1 MVNKTKKRKKDQNR
15 NKNQDFL
22 LQGGVLASA
31 AILSRIIG
39 LIYRI
44 PLTSII
50 GDLGNNYYG
59 CAWDIYNI
67 FLLISSYSLPM
78 AVSRIVSDYRSKGE
92 SKNAYRVLKC
102 AFLFAMFAGAAACA
116 VIFFGAR
123 FITGTVFQTPLS
135 LYALRVLAPTLF
147 ITAFLGVLRG
157 FFQGMENMYPSAV
170 SQVLEQLVNAF
181 VSVLAAYFLAAKGE
195 SIGRV
200 LANEEGYHAAY
211 GAAGAALGTTA
222 GAAFSLLF
230 LYILYKGFIRIW
242 RKRMRREHVKK
253 VPNGILF
260 RRMMLTILPFLA
272 ASVLFNINIVIEQ
285 GIFKHMMKDAADAQQ
300 VALWWGVFSGKFR
313 TLVNLPIAIAAAI
326 GAACIPSIT
335 ASYVKE
341 RQEDAAEK
349 AELAIRFSML
359 VAFPSSFVLMLLSA
373 PLMEFLFQDVQP
385 LASGLLLAGG
395 VTVIFYSLSTVTASI
410 LQGIGKLRAP
420 VVNSG
425 ISLVLQV
432 VSLIVMLKFTDLN
445 IYAVVASMA
454 VFGVSATV
462 LNQVVLYRSGY
473 WAPEF
478 MKTFVLPGVC
488 ASIMASMSWIV
499 EISLSQ
505 VVEWKYVTVP
515 VSIVCG
521 LIVYLILLL
530 TLRAM
535 TPEEMRQFPGGKRMV
550 KMMGWFVKGQG
561 MEGLS

>member
-1 MVNKTKKRKKDQNR
+1 MANRNKTRKKARDQAK

-31 AILSRIIG
+31 AILGRIIG

-59 CAWDIYNI
+59 CAFDIYNI

-102 AFLFAMFAGAAACA
+102 AFLFAMLAGTLACA
-116 VIFFGAR
+116 AIFFGAR
-123 FITGTVFQTPLS
+123 WITGTVFQTPLS
-135 LYALRVLAPTLF
+135 LYALRVLAPTLL

-181 VSVLAAYFLAAKGE
+181 VSVLAAYFLASRGE
-195 SIGRV
+195 NIGKV

-211 GAAGAALGTTA
+211 GAAGAAVGTTV
-222 GAAFSLLF
+222 GAAFSLMF

-242 RKRMRREHVKK
+242 RKKMRREHIKRI
-253 VPNGILF
+253 PNEILF

-285 GIFKHMMKDAADAQQ
+285 GIFKHMMKAQAQ
-300 VALWWGVFSGKFR
+300 AEQIALWWGVFSGKFR
-313 TLVNLPIAIAAAI
+313 TLLNLPVAIAAAI

-335 ASYVKE
+335 ASFV
-341 RQEDAAEK
+341 RQEQEETVEK
-349 AELAIRFSML
+349 TELAIRFCML
-359 VAFPSSFVLMLLSA
+359 IAFPFSFVLMLLSA
-373 PLMEFLFQDVQP
+373 PLMEFLFQDSQP

-395 VTVIFYSLSTVTASI
+395 IIVVFYSLSTVTASI

-420 VVNSG
+420 VINSG
-425 ISLVLQV
+425 IALILEVI
-432 VSLIVMLKFTDLN
+432 SLIALLKFTKLN
-445 IYAVVASMA
+445 IYAVVAAMA
-454 VFGVSATV
+454 VFGICVTL
-462 LNQVVLYRSGY
+462 LNQIALYRSGY

-478 MKTFVLPGVC
+478 MKTYVLPGVC
-488 ASIMASMSWIV
+488 ASIMASMSWII
-499 EISLSQ
+499 ETALSQ

-515 VSIVCG
+515 VAIVCG
-521 LIVYLILLL
+521 VIVYLILLV

-535 TPEEMRQFPGGKRMV
+535 TPEEMRQFPGGRWMARM
-550 KMMGWFVKGQG
+550 MDRMTQ
-561 MEGLS
+561 

>member
-1 MVNKTKKRKKDQNR
+1 MTDRNKKRRNAHRQNR

-31 AILSRIIG
+31 AILGRIIG

-44 PLTSII
+44 PLTSVI

-59 CAWDIYNI
+59 CAFDIYNI

-92 SKNAYRVLKC
+92 SRNAYRVLKC
-102 AFLFAMFAGAAACA
+102 AFLFAMFAGAAAGA
-116 VIFFGAR
+116 AIFFGAR

-135 LYALRVLAPTLF
+135 MYALRVLAPTLL

-181 VSVLAAYFLAAKGE
+181 VSVLAAYYLASRGE
-195 SIGRV
+195 SIGKV

-211 GAAGAALGTTA
+211 GAAGAAVGTTV
-222 GAAFSLLF
+222 GAAFSLFF

-242 RKRMRREHVKK
+242 RKKMRKEHIKRI
-253 VPNGILF
+253 PNEILF
-260 RRMMLTILPFLA
+260 RRMMLTVLPFLA
-272 ASVLFNINIVIEQ
+272 ASVLFNLNVVIEQ
-285 GIFKHMMKDAADAQQ
+285 GIFKHMMKAQAQADQI
-300 VALWWGVFSGKFR
+300 ALWWGVFSGKFR
-313 TLVNLPIAIAAAI
+313 TLINLPIAIAAAI

-335 ASYVKE
+335 ASFVKE
-341 RQEDAAEK
+341 RHEETVEK
-349 AELAIRFSML
+349 TELAIRFVML
-359 VAFPSSFVLMLLSA
+359 IAFPFSFVLMLLSA
-373 PLMEFLFQDVQP
+373 PLMEFLFQDSQP

-395 VTVIFYSLSTVTASI
+395 MIVILYSLSTVTASI

-425 ISLVLQV
+425 IALVLEV
-432 VSLIVMLKFTDLN
+432 VSLIAMLKFTKLQ
-445 IYAVVASMA
+445 IYAVVAAMT
-454 VFGVSATV
+454 VFGICVTL
-462 LNQVVLYRSGY
+462 LNQIALYRSGY

-488 ASIMASMSWIV
+488 ASIMASMSWII
-499 EISLSQ
+499 ETALSQ
-505 VVEWKYVTVP
+505 VIEWKYVTVP
-515 VSIVCG
+515 VAIVCG
-521 LIVYLILLL
+521 VLVYLILLL

-535 TPEEMRQFPGGKRMV
+535 TPEEMRQFPGGRWMANIMERMS
-550 KMMGWFVKGQG
+550 Q
-561 MEGLS
+561 

>member
-1 MVNKTKKRKKDQNR
+1 MANRNKTRKKARDQAR

-31 AILSRIIG
+31 AILGRIIG

-59 CAWDIYNI
+59 CAFDIYNI

-102 AFLFAMFAGAAACA
+102 AFLFAMLAGTLACA
-116 VIFFGAR
+116 AIFFGAR
-123 FITGTVFQTPLS
+123 WITGTVFQTPLS
-135 LYALRVLAPTLF
+135 LYALRVLAPTLL

-181 VSVLAAYFLAAKGE
+181 VSVLAAYFLASRGE
-195 SIGRV
+195 NIGKV

-211 GAAGAALGTTA
+211 GAAGAAVGTTV
-222 GAAFSLLF
+222 GAAFSLMF

-242 RKRMRREHVKK
+242 RKKMRREHIKRI
-253 VPNGILF
+253 PNEILF

-285 GIFKHMMKDAADAQQ
+285 GIFKHMMKAQAQ
-300 VALWWGVFSGKFR
+300 AEQIALWWGVFSGKFR
-313 TLVNLPIAIAAAI
+313 TLLNLPVAIAAAI

-335 ASYVKE
+335 ASFV
-341 RQEDAAEK
+341 RQEQEETVEK
-349 AELAIRFSML
+349 TELAIRFCML
-359 VAFPSSFVLMLLSA
+359 IAFPFSFVLMLLSA
-373 PLMEFLFQDVQP
+373 PLMEFLFQDSQP

-395 VTVIFYSLSTVTASI
+395 IIVVFYSLSTVTASI

-420 VVNSG
+420 VINSG
-425 ISLVLQV
+425 IALILEVI
-432 VSLIVMLKFTDLN
+432 SLIALLKFTKLN
-445 IYAVVASMA
+445 IYAVVAAMA
-454 VFGVSATV
+454 IFGICVTL
-462 LNQVVLYRSGY
+462 LNQIALYRSGY

-488 ASIMASMSWIV
+488 ASIMASMSWII
-499 EISLSQ
+499 ETALSQ

-515 VSIVCG
+515 AAIVCG
-521 LIVYLILLL
+521 VIVYLILLV

-535 TPEEMRQFPGGKRMV
+535 TPEEMRQFPGGRWMARM
-550 KMMGWFVKGQG
+550 MDRMTQ
-561 MEGLS
+561 

>member
-1 MVNKTKKRKKDQNR
+1 MANRNKNR

-22 LQGGVLASA
+22 MQGGVLAAA
-31 AILSRIIG
+31 AILGRIIG

-44 PLTSII
+44 PLTNII

-59 CAWDIYNI
+59 CAFDIYNI

-78 AVSRIVSDYRSKGE
+78 AVSRLVADYRTKGE
-92 SKNAYRVLKC
+92 SRNAYRLLKC
-102 AFLFAMFAGAAACA
+102 AFLFAMFVGALACA
-116 VIFFGAR
+116 AIFFGAR
-123 FITGTVFQTPLS
+123 YITATVFETPLS

-181 VSVLAAYFLAAKGE
+181 VSVLAAYFFASKGGQ
-195 SIGRV
+195 IGRV

-211 GAAGAALGTTA
+211 GAAGASLGTTV

-230 LYILYKGFIRIW
+230 LYILYKGFVRIW
-242 RKRMRREHVKK
+242 RKKMRKEHAKR
-253 VPNGILF
+253 VPYEVLF
-260 RRMMLTILPFLA
+260 RKMFFTVLPFLA
-272 ASVLFNINIVIEQ
+272 ASALFNLNIVIEQ
-285 GIFKHMMKDAADAQQ
+285 GIFKHMMKGAAQAEQ

-313 TLVNLPIAIAAAI
+313 TMLNLPVAIAAAI

-335 ASYVKE
+335 ASFVKK
-341 RQEDAAEK
+341 RQEEVVLK
-349 AELAIRFSML
+349 TELAIRFSML
-359 VAFPSSFVLMLLSA
+359 IAFPASFLLMLLSA
-373 PLMEFLFQDVQP
+373 PLMEFLFQDTQP

-395 VTVIFYSLSTVTASI
+395 SIVIFYSLATVTASI
-410 LQGIGKLRAP
+410 LQGVGKLRAP
-420 VVNSG
+420 VIHSG

-432 VSLIVMLKFTDLN
+432 IVLVVLLKFTDLH

-454 VFGVSATV
+454 VFGICVTV
-462 LNQVVLYRSGY
+462 LNQVALYRSGY

-488 ASIMASMSWIV
+488 ASIMASMCWIIEV
-499 EISLSQ
+499 ALSQ
-505 VVEWKYVTVP
+505 VVAFKYVTVP
-515 VSIVCG
+515 VAFVCG
-521 LIVYLILLL
+521 VMIYMVLLL

-535 TPEEMRQFPGGKRMV
+535 TPEEMRQFPGGRRMARMMKR
-550 KMMGWFVKGQG
+550 F
-561 MEGLS
+561 

>member
-1 MVNKTKKRKKDQNR
+1 MANRNKTRKKARDQAR

-31 AILSRIIG
+31 AILGRIIG

-59 CAWDIYNI
+59 CAFDIYNI

-78 AVSRIVSDYRSKGE
+78 AVSRIVSDYRSKEE

-102 AFLFAMFAGAAACA
+102 AFLFAMLAGTLACA
-116 VIFFGAR
+116 AIFFGAR
-123 FITGTVFQTPLS
+123 WITGTVFQTPLS
-135 LYALRVLAPTLF
+135 LYALRVLAPTLL

-181 VSVLAAYFLAAKGE
+181 VSVLAAYFLASRGE
-195 SIGRV
+195 NIGKV

-211 GAAGAALGTTA
+211 GAAGAAVGTTV
-222 GAAFSLLF
+222 GAAFSLMF

-242 RKRMRREHVKK
+242 RKKMRREHIKRI
-253 VPNGILF
+253 PNEILF

-285 GIFKHMMKDAADAQQ
+285 GIFKHMMKAQAQ
-300 VALWWGVFSGKFR
+300 AEQIALWWGVFSGKFR
-313 TLVNLPIAIAAAI
+313 TLLNLPVAIAAAI

-335 ASYVKE
+335 ASFV
-341 RQEDAAEK
+341 RQEQEETVEK
-349 AELAIRFSML
+349 TELAIRFCML
-359 VAFPSSFVLMLLSA
+359 IAFPFSFVLMLLSA
-373 PLMEFLFQDVQP
+373 PLMEFLFQDSQP

-395 VTVIFYSLSTVTASI
+395 IIVVFYSLSTVTASI

-420 VVNSG
+420 VINSG
-425 ISLVLQV
+425 IALILEVI
-432 VSLIVMLKFTDLN
+432 SLIALLKFTKLN
-445 IYAVVASMA
+445 IYAVVAAMA
-454 VFGVSATV
+454 VFGICVTL
-462 LNQVVLYRSGY
+462 LNQIALYRSGY

-488 ASIMASMSWIV
+488 ASIMASMSWII
-499 EISLSQ
+499 ETALSQ

-515 VSIVCG
+515 VAIVCG
-521 LIVYLILLL
+521 VIVYLILLV

-535 TPEEMRQFPGGKRMV
+535 TPEEMRQFPGGRWMARM
-550 KMMGWFVKGQG
+550 MDRMTQ
-561 MEGLS
+561 

>member
-1 MVNKTKKRKKDQNR
+1 MANRNKIRKKARDQAR

-31 AILSRIIG
+31 AILGRIIG

-59 CAWDIYNI
+59 CAFDIYNI

-102 AFLFAMFAGAAACA
+102 AFLFAMLAGTLACA
-116 VIFFGAR
+116 AIFFGAR
-123 FITGTVFQTPLS
+123 WITGTVFQTPLS
-135 LYALRVLAPTLF
+135 LYALRVLAPTLL

-181 VSVLAAYFLAAKGE
+181 VSVLAAYFLASRGE
-195 SIGRV
+195 NIGKV

-211 GAAGAALGTTA
+211 GAAGAAVGTTV
-222 GAAFSLLF
+222 GAAFSLMF

-242 RKRMRREHVKK
+242 RKKMRREHIKRI
-253 VPNGILF
+253 PNEILF

-285 GIFKHMMKDAADAQQ
+285 GIFKHMMKAQAQ
-300 VALWWGVFSGKFR
+300 AEQIALWWGVFSGKFR
-313 TLVNLPIAIAAAI
+313 TLLNLPVAIAAAI

-335 ASYVKE
+335 ASFV
-341 RQEDAAEK
+341 RQEQEETVEK
-349 AELAIRFSML
+349 TELAIRFCML
-359 VAFPSSFVLMLLSA
+359 IAFPFSFVLMLLSA
-373 PLMEFLFQDVQP
+373 PLMEFLFQDSQP

-395 VTVIFYSLSTVTASI
+395 IIVVFYSLSTVTASI
-410 LQGIGKLRAP
+410 LQGIGKLHAP
-420 VVNSG
+420 VINSG
-425 ISLVLQV
+425 IALILEVI
-432 VSLIVMLKFTDLN
+432 SLIALLKFTKLN
-445 IYAVVASMA
+445 IYAVVAAMA
-454 VFGVSATV
+454 VFGICVTL
-462 LNQVVLYRSGY
+462 LNQIALYRSGY

-488 ASIMASMSWIV
+488 ASIMASMGWII
-499 EISLSQ
+499 ETALSQ

-515 VSIVCG
+515 VAIVCG
-521 LIVYLILLL
+521 VIVYLILLV

-535 TPEEMRQFPGGKRMV
+535 TPEEMRQFPGGRWMARM
-550 KMMGWFVKGQG
+550 MDRMTQ
-561 MEGLS
+561 

>member
-1 MVNKTKKRKKDQNR
+1 MTDRNKKRRNAHRQNR

-31 AILSRIIG
+31 AILGRIIG

-44 PLTSII
+44 PLTSVI

-59 CAWDIYNI
+59 CAFDIYNI

-92 SKNAYRVLKC
+92 SRNAYRVLKC
-102 AFLFAMFAGAAACA
+102 AFLFAMFAGAAAGA
-116 VIFFGAR
+116 AIFFGAR

-135 LYALRVLAPTLF
+135 MYALRVLAPTLL

-181 VSVLAAYFLAAKGE
+181 VSVLAAYYLASRGE
-195 SIGRV
+195 SIGKV

-211 GAAGAALGTTA
+211 GAAGAAVGTTV
-222 GAAFSLLF
+222 GAAFSLFF

-242 RKRMRREHVKK
+242 RKKMRKEHIKRI
-253 VPNGILF
+253 PNEILF
-260 RRMMLTILPFLA
+260 RRMMLTVLPFLA
-272 ASVLFNINIVIEQ
+272 ASVLFNLNVVIEQ
-285 GIFKHMMKDAADAQQ
+285 GIFKHMMKAQAQADQI
-300 VALWWGVFSGKFR
+300 ALWWGVFSGKFR
-313 TLVNLPIAIAAAI
+313 TLINLPIAIAAAI

-335 ASYVKE
+335 ASFVKE
-341 RQEDAAEK
+341 RHEETVEK
-349 AELAIRFSML
+349 TELAIRFVML
-359 VAFPSSFVLMLLSA
+359 IAFPFSFVLMLLSA
-373 PLMEFLFQDVQP
+373 PLMEFLFQDSQP

-395 VTVIFYSLSTVTASI
+395 MIVILYSLSTVTASI

-420 VVNSG
+420 VINSG
-425 ISLVLQV
+425 IALVLEV
-432 VSLIVMLKFTDLN
+432 ASLIAMLKFTKLQ
-445 IYAVVASMA
+445 IYAVVAAMT
-454 VFGVSATV
+454 VFGICVTL
-462 LNQVVLYRSGY
+462 LNQIALYRSGY

-488 ASIMASMSWIV
+488 ASIMASMSWII
-499 EISLSQ
+499 ETALSQ
-505 VVEWKYVTVP
+505 VIEWKYVTVP
-515 VSIVCG
+515 VAIVCG
-521 LIVYLILLL
+521 VLVYLILLL

-535 TPEEMRQFPGGKRMV
+535 TPEEMRQFPGGRWMANIMERMS
-550 KMMGWFVKGQG
+550 Q
-561 MEGLS
+561 

>member
-1 MVNKTKKRKKDQNR
+1 MANRNKTRKKARDQAR

-31 AILSRIIG
+31 AILGRIIG

-59 CAWDIYNI
+59 CAFDIYNI

-102 AFLFAMFAGAAACA
+102 AFLFAMLAGTLACA
-116 VIFFGAR
+116 AIFFGAR
-123 FITGTVFQTPLS
+123 WITGTVFQTPLS
-135 LYALRVLAPTLF
+135 LYALRVLAPTLL

-181 VSVLAAYFLAAKGE
+181 VSVLAAYFLASRGE
-195 SIGRV
+195 NIGKV

-211 GAAGAALGTTA
+211 GAAGAAVGTTV
-222 GAAFSLLF
+222 GAAFSLMF

-242 RKRMRREHVKK
+242 RKKMRREHIKRI
-253 VPNGILF
+253 PNEILF

-285 GIFKHMMKDAADAQQ
+285 GIFKHMMKAQAQ
-300 VALWWGVFSGKFR
+300 AEQIALWWGVFSGKFR
-313 TLVNLPIAIAAAI
+313 TLLNLPVAIAAAI

-335 ASYVKE
+335 ASFV
-341 RQEDAAEK
+341 RQEQEETVEK
-349 AELAIRFSML
+349 TELAIRFCML
-359 VAFPSSFVLMLLSA
+359 IAFPFSFVLMLLSA
-373 PLMEFLFQDVQP
+373 PLMEFLFQDSQP

-395 VTVIFYSLSTVTASI
+395 IIVVFYSLSTVTASI

-420 VVNSG
+420 VINSG
-425 ISLVLQV
+425 IALILEVI
-432 VSLIVMLKFTDLN
+432 SLIALLKFTKLN
-445 IYAVVASMA
+445 IYAVVAAMA
-454 VFGVSATV
+454 VFGICVTL
-462 LNQVVLYRSGY
+462 LNQIALYRSGY

-488 ASIMASMSWIV
+488 ASIMASMGWII
-499 EISLSQ
+499 ETALSQ

-515 VSIVCG
+515 VAIVCG
-521 LIVYLILLL
+521 VIVYLILLV

-535 TPEEMRQFPGGKRMV
+535 TPEEMRQFPGGRWMARM
-550 KMMGWFVKGQG
+550 MDRMTQ
-561 MEGLS
+561 

>member
-1 MVNKTKKRKKDQNR
+1 MANRNKTRKKARDQAR

-31 AILSRIIG
+31 AILGRVIG

-59 CAWDIYNI
+59 CAFDIYNI

-102 AFLFAMFAGAAACA
+102 AFLFAMLTGTTACA
-116 VIFFGAR
+116 AIFFGAR
-123 FITGTVFQTPLS
+123 WITGTVFQTPLS
-135 LYALRVLAPTLF
+135 LYALRVLAPTLL

-181 VSVLAAYFLAAKGE
+181 VSVLAAYFLASRGG
-195 SIGRV
+195 SIGKV

-211 GAAGAALGTTA
+211 GAAGAAVGTTV
-222 GAAFSLLF
+222 GAAFSLMF

-242 RKRMRREHVKK
+242 RKKMRREHIKRI
-253 VPNGILF
+253 PNEILF

-272 ASVLFNINIVIEQ
+272 ASALFNINIVIEQ
-285 GIFKHMMKDAADAQQ
+285 GIFKHMMKAQAQ
-300 VALWWGVFSGKFR
+300 AEQIALWWGVFSGKFR
-313 TLVNLPIAIAAAI
+313 TLLNLPVAIAAAI

-335 ASYVKE
+335 SSFV
-341 RQEDAAEK
+341 RQEQEATVEK
-349 AELAIRFSML
+349 TELAIRFCML
-359 VAFPSSFVLMLLSA
+359 IAFPFSFVLMLLSA
-373 PLMEFLFQDVQP
+373 PLMEFLFHDSQP

-395 VTVIFYSLSTVTASI
+395 SIVILYSLSTVTASI

-425 ISLVLQV
+425 IALILEVA
-432 VSLIVMLKFTDLN
+432 SLIALLKFTKLN
-445 IYAVVASMA
+445 IYAVVAAMA
-454 VFGVSATV
+454 VFGICVTL
-462 LNQVVLYRSGY
+462 LNQIALYRSGY

-488 ASIMASMSWIV
+488 ASIMASMSWII
-499 EISLSQ
+499 ETALSQ

-515 VSIVCG
+515 VSIACG
-521 LIVYLILLL
+521 IIVYLILLV

-535 TPEEMRQFPGGKRMV
+535 TPEEMRQFPGGRWMA
-550 KMMGWFVKGQG
+550 KMMDRMTQ
-561 MEGLS
+561 

>member
-1 MVNKTKKRKKDQNR
+1 MANRNKTRKKARDQAR

-22 LQGGVLASA
+22 LQGGILASA
-31 AILSRIIG
+31 AILGRVIG

-59 CAWDIYNI
+59 CAFDIYNI

-102 AFLFAMFAGAAACA
+102 AFLFAMLAGTAACA
-116 VIFFGAR
+116 AIFFGAR
-123 FITGTVFQTPLS
+123 WITGTVFQTPLS
-135 LYALRVLAPTLF
+135 FYALRVLAPTLL

-181 VSVLAAYFLAAKGE
+181 VSVLAAYFLASRGG
-195 SIGRV
+195 SIGKV

-211 GAAGAALGTTA
+211 GAAGAAVGTTV
-222 GAAFSLLF
+222 GAAFSLMF
-230 LYILYKGFIRIW
+230 LYILYKAFIRIW
-242 RKRMRREHVKK
+242 RKKMRREHIKRI
-253 VPNGILF
+253 PNEILF

-285 GIFKHMMKDAADAQQ
+285 GIFKHMMKAQAQ
-300 VALWWGVFSGKFR
+300 AEQIALWWGVFSGKFR
-313 TLVNLPIAIAAAI
+313 TLLNLPVAIAAAI

-335 ASYVKE
+335 ASFVK
-341 RQEDAAEK
+341 QEQEATVEK
-349 AELAIRFSML
+349 TELAIRFCML
-359 VAFPSSFVLMLLSA
+359 IAFPFSFVLMLLSA
-373 PLMEFLFQDVQP
+373 PLMEFLFQDSQP

-395 VTVIFYSLSTVTASI
+395 SIVILYSLSTVTASI

-425 ISLVLQV
+425 IALILEVA
-432 VSLIVMLKFTDLN
+432 SLIALLKFTKLN
-445 IYAVVASMA
+445 IYAVVAAMA
-454 VFGVSATV
+454 VFGICVTL
-462 LNQVVLYRSGY
+462 LNQIALYRSGY

-488 ASIMASMSWIV
+488 ASIMASMSWII
-499 EISLSQ
+499 ETALSQ

-515 VSIVCG
+515 VSIACG
-521 LIVYLILLL
+521 VIVYLILLV

-535 TPEEMRQFPGGKRMV
+535 TPEEMRQFPGGRWMA
-550 KMMGWFVKGQG
+550 KMMDRMTQ
-561 MEGLS
+561 

>member
-1 MVNKTKKRKKDQNR
+1 MTDRNKKRRNAHRQNR

-31 AILSRIIG
+31 AILGRIIG

-44 PLTSII
+44 PLTSVI

-59 CAWDIYNI
+59 CAFDIYNI

-92 SKNAYRVLKC
+92 SRNAYRVLKC
-102 AFLFAMFAGAAACA
+102 AFLFAMFAGAAAGA
-116 VIFFGAR
+116 AIFFGAR

-135 LYALRVLAPTLF
+135 MYALRVLAPTLL

-170 SQVLEQLVNAF
+170 SQVLEQLINAF
-181 VSVLAAYFLAAKGE
+181 VSVLAAYYLASRGE
-195 SIGRV
+195 SIGKV

-211 GAAGAALGTTA
+211 GAAGAAVGTTV
-222 GAAFSLLF
+222 GAAFSLFF

-242 RKRMRREHVKK
+242 RKKMRKEHIKRI
-253 VPNGILF
+253 PNEILF
-260 RRMMLTILPFLA
+260 RRMMLTVLPFLA
-272 ASVLFNINIVIEQ
+272 ASVLFNLNVVIEQ
-285 GIFKHMMKDAADAQQ
+285 GIFKHMMKAQAQADQI
-300 VALWWGVFSGKFR
+300 ALWWGVFSGKFR
-313 TLVNLPIAIAAAI
+313 TLINLPIAIAAAI

-335 ASYVKE
+335 ASFVKE
-341 RQEDAAEK
+341 RHEETVEK
-349 AELAIRFSML
+349 TELAIRFVML
-359 VAFPSSFVLMLLSA
+359 IAFPFSFVLMLLSA
-373 PLMEFLFQDVQP
+373 PLMEFLFQDSQP

-395 VTVIFYSLSTVTASI
+395 MIVILYSLSTVTASI

-425 ISLVLQV
+425 IALVLEV
-432 VSLIVMLKFTDLN
+432 VSLIAMLKFTKLQ
-445 IYAVVASMA
+445 IYAVVAAMT
-454 VFGVSATV
+454 VFGICVTL
-462 LNQVVLYRSGY
+462 LNQIALYRSGY

-488 ASIMASMSWIV
+488 ASIMASMSWII
-499 EISLSQ
+499 ETALSQ
-505 VVEWKYVTVP
+505 VIEWKYVTVP
-515 VSIVCG
+515 VAIVCG
-521 LIVYLILLL
+521 VLVYLILLL

-535 TPEEMRQFPGGKRMV
+535 TPEEMRQFPGGRWMANIMERMS
-550 KMMGWFVKGQG
+550 Q
-561 MEGLS
+561 

>member
-1 MVNKTKKRKKDQNR
+1 MANRNKTRKKARDQAR

-22 LQGGVLASA
+22 LQGGVMASA
-31 AILSRIIG
+31 AILGRIIG

-59 CAWDIYNI
+59 CAFDIYNI

-102 AFLFAMFAGAAACA
+102 AFLFAMLAGTLACA
-116 VIFFGAR
+116 AIFFGAR
-123 FITGTVFQTPLS
+123 WITGTVFQTPLS
-135 LYALRVLAPTLF
+135 LYALRVLAPTLL

-181 VSVLAAYFLAAKGE
+181 VSVLAAYFLASRGE
-195 SIGRV
+195 NIGKV

-211 GAAGAALGTTA
+211 GAAGAAVGTTV
-222 GAAFSLLF
+222 GAAFSLMF

-242 RKRMRREHVKK
+242 RKKMRREHIKRI
-253 VPNGILF
+253 PNEILF

-285 GIFKHMMKDAADAQQ
+285 GIFKHMMKAQAQ
-300 VALWWGVFSGKFR
+300 AEQIALWWGVFSGKFR
-313 TLVNLPIAIAAAI
+313 TLLNLPVAIAAAI

-335 ASYVKE
+335 ASFV
-341 RQEDAAEK
+341 RQEQEETVEK
-349 AELAIRFSML
+349 TELAIRFCML
-359 VAFPSSFVLMLLSA
+359 IAFPFSFVLMLLSA
-373 PLMEFLFQDVQP
+373 PLMEFLFQDSQP

-395 VTVIFYSLSTVTASI
+395 IIVVFYSLSTVTASI

-420 VVNSG
+420 VINSG
-425 ISLVLQV
+425 IALILEVI
-432 VSLIVMLKFTDLN
+432 SLIALLKFTKLN
-445 IYAVVASMA
+445 IYAVVAAMA
-454 VFGVSATV
+454 VFGICVTL
-462 LNQVVLYRSGY
+462 LNQIALYRSGY

-488 ASIMASMSWIV
+488 ASIMASMGWII
-499 EISLSQ
+499 ETALSQ

-515 VSIVCG
+515 VAIVCG
-521 LIVYLILLL
+521 VIVYLILLV

-535 TPEEMRQFPGGKRMV
+535 TPEEMRQFPGGRWMARM
-550 KMMGWFVKGQG
+550 MDRMTQ
-561 MEGLS
+561 

>member
-1 MVNKTKKRKKDQNR
+1 MANRNKKRNRDHSR

-31 AILSRIIG
+31 AILGRIIG

-59 CAWDIYNI
+59 CAFDIYNI

-78 AVSRIVSDYRSKGE
+78 AVSRLVSDYRTKGE
-92 SKNAYRVLKC
+92 SVNALRVLRC

-123 FITGTVFQTPLS
+123 YITGTIFQTPLS
-135 LYALRVLAPTLF
+135 LYALRVLAPTLL

-157 FFQGMENMYPSAV
+157 LFQGMENMYPSAV

-181 VSVLAAYFLAAKGE
+181 VSVLAAYFLASRGE
-195 SIGRV
+195 GIGRV
-200 LANEEGYHAAY
+200 LANEEGYRAAY
-211 GAAGAALGTTA
+211 GAAGASLGTTV

-230 LYILYKGFIRIW
+230 LYVLYKGFIRIL
-242 RKRMRREHVKK
+242 RKRIRKEHARR
-253 VPNGILF
+253 VPNEILF
-260 RRMMLTILPFLA
+260 RRMMLTVLPFLA

-285 GIFKHMMKDAADAQQ
+285 GIFKHMMKPQADAAQI
-300 VALWWGVFSGKFR
+300 ALWWGVFSGKFR
-313 TLVNLPIAIAAAI
+313 TMINLPIAIAAAI

-335 ASYVKE
+335 ASFVKE
-341 RQEDAAEK
+341 KQEDVSEK
-349 AELAIRFSML
+349 TELAIRFSML
-359 VAFPSSFVLMLLSA
+359 IAFPASFVLMLLSA
-373 PLMEFLFQDVQP
+373 PLMEFLFQDTQP

-395 VTVIFYSLSTVTASI
+395 MIVIFYSLSTVTASI

-420 VVNSG
+420 VINSG

-432 VSLIVMLKFTDLN
+432 VSLILMLKFTKLN

-454 VFGVSATV
+454 VFGICVTV
-462 LNQVVLYRSGY
+462 LNQAALYRSGY

-488 ASIMASMSWIV
+488 ASIMASMSWII
-499 EISLSQ
+499 ETSLSQ

-515 VSIVCG
+515 VSLICG
-521 LIVYLILLL
+521 LIVYMILLL
-530 TLRAM
+530 TLRAL
-535 TPEEMRQFPGGKRMV
+535 TPEEMKQFPGGRRMV
-550 KMMGWFVKGQG
+550 KVMGWFLRGY
-561 MEGLS
+561 EF

>member
-1 MVNKTKKRKKDQNR
+1 MANRNKIRKKARDQAR

-31 AILSRIIG
+31 AILGRIIG

-59 CAWDIYNI
+59 CAFDIYNI

-102 AFLFAMFAGAAACA
+102 AFLFAMLAGTLACA
-116 VIFFGAR
+116 AIFFGAR
-123 FITGTVFQTPLS
+123 WITGTVFQTPLS
-135 LYALRVLAPTLF
+135 LYALRVLAPTLL

-181 VSVLAAYFLAAKGE
+181 VSVLAAYFLASRGE
-195 SIGRV
+195 NIGKV

-211 GAAGAALGTTA
+211 GAAGAAVGTTV
-222 GAAFSLLF
+222 GAAFSLMF

-242 RKRMRREHVKK
+242 RKKMRREHIKRI
-253 VPNGILF
+253 PNEILF

-285 GIFKHMMKDAADAQQ
+285 GIFKHMMKAQAQ
-300 VALWWGVFSGKFR
+300 AEQIALWWGVFSGKFR
-313 TLVNLPIAIAAAI
+313 TLLNLPVAIAAAI

-335 ASYVKE
+335 ASFV
-341 RQEDAAEK
+341 RQEQEETVEK
-349 AELAIRFSML
+349 TELAIRFCML
-359 VAFPSSFVLMLLSA
+359 IAFPFSFVLMLLSA
-373 PLMEFLFQDVQP
+373 PLMEFLFQDSQP

-395 VTVIFYSLSTVTASI
+395 IIVVFYSLSTVTASI

-420 VVNSG
+420 VINSG
-425 ISLVLQV
+425 IALILEVI
-432 VSLIVMLKFTDLN
+432 SLIALLKFTKLN
-445 IYAVVASMA
+445 IYAVVAAMA
-454 VFGVSATV
+454 VFGICVTL
-462 LNQVVLYRSGY
+462 LNQIALYRSGY

-488 ASIMASMSWIV
+488 ASIMASMGWII
-499 EISLSQ
+499 ETALSQ

-515 VSIVCG
+515 VAIVCG
-521 LIVYLILLL
+521 VIVYLILLV

-535 TPEEMRQFPGGKRMV
+535 TPEEMRQFPGGRWMARM
-550 KMMGWFVKGQG
+550 MDRMTQ
-561 MEGLS
+561 

>member
-1 MVNKTKKRKKDQNR
+1 MANRNKTRKKARDQAR

-31 AILSRIIG
+31 AILGRVIG

-59 CAWDIYNI
+59 CAFDIYNI

-102 AFLFAMFAGAAACA
+102 AFLFAMLTGTTACA
-116 VIFFGAR
+116 AIFFGAR
-123 FITGTVFQTPLS
+123 WITGTVFQTPLS
-135 LYALRVLAPTLF
+135 LYALRVLAPTLL

-181 VSVLAAYFLAAKGE
+181 VSVLAAYFLASRGG
-195 SIGRV
+195 SIGKV

-211 GAAGAALGTTA
+211 GAAGAAVGTTV
-222 GAAFSLLF
+222 GAAFSLMF

-242 RKRMRREHVKK
+242 RKKMRREHIKRI
-253 VPNGILF
+253 PNEILF

-272 ASVLFNINIVIEQ
+272 ASALFNINIVIEQ
-285 GIFKHMMKDAADAQQ
+285 GIFKHMMKAQAQ
-300 VALWWGVFSGKFR
+300 AEQIALWWGVFSGKFR
-313 TLVNLPIAIAAAI
+313 TLLNLPVAIAAAI

-335 ASYVKE
+335 ASFV
-341 RQEDAAEK
+341 RQEQEATVEK
-349 AELAIRFSML
+349 TELAIRFCML
-359 VAFPSSFVLMLLSA
+359 IAFPFSFVLMLLSA
-373 PLMEFLFQDVQP
+373 PLMEFLFQDSQP

-395 VTVIFYSLSTVTASI
+395 SIVILYSLSTVTASI

-425 ISLVLQV
+425 IALILEVA
-432 VSLIVMLKFTDLN
+432 SLIALLKFTKLN
-445 IYAVVASMA
+445 IYAVVAAMA
-454 VFGVSATV
+454 VFGICVTL
-462 LNQVVLYRSGY
+462 LNQIALYRSGY

-488 ASIMASMSWIV
+488 ASIMASMSWII
-499 EISLSQ
+499 ETALSQ

-515 VSIVCG
+515 VSIACG
-521 LIVYLILLL
+521 IIVYLILLV

-535 TPEEMRQFPGGKRMV
+535 TPEEMRQFPGGRWMA
-550 KMMGWFVKGQG
+550 KMMDRMTQ
-561 MEGLS
+561 

>member
-1 MVNKTKKRKKDQNR
+1 MTDRNKKRRNAHRQNR

-31 AILSRIIG
+31 AILGRIIG

-44 PLTSII
+44 PLTSVI

-59 CAWDIYNI
+59 CAFDIYNI

-92 SKNAYRVLKC
+92 SRNAYRVLKC
-102 AFLFAMFAGAAACA
+102 AFLFAMFAGAAAGA
-116 VIFFGAR
+116 AIFFGAR

-135 LYALRVLAPTLF
+135 MYALRVLAPTLL

-181 VSVLAAYFLAAKGE
+181 VSVLAAYYLASRGE
-195 SIGRV
+195 SIGKV

-211 GAAGAALGTTA
+211 GAAGAAVGTTV
-222 GAAFSLLF
+222 GAAFSLFF

-242 RKRMRREHVKK
+242 RKKMRKEHIKRI
-253 VPNGILF
+253 PNEILF
-260 RRMMLTILPFLA
+260 RRMMLTVLPFLA
-272 ASVLFNINIVIEQ
+272 ASVLFNLNVVIEQ
-285 GIFKHMMKDAADAQQ
+285 GIFKHMMKAQAQADQI
-300 VALWWGVFSGKFR
+300 ALWWGVFSGKFR
-313 TLVNLPIAIAAAI
+313 TLINLPIAIAAAI

-335 ASYVKE
+335 ASFVKE
-341 RQEDAAEK
+341 RHEETVEK
-349 AELAIRFSML
+349 TELAIRFVML
-359 VAFPSSFVLMLLSA
+359 IAFPFSFVLMLLSA
-373 PLMEFLFQDVQP
+373 PLMEFLFQDSQP

-395 VTVIFYSLSTVTASI
+395 MIVILYSLSTVTASI

-420 VVNSG
+420 VINSG
-425 ISLVLQV
+425 IALVLEV
-432 VSLIVMLKFTDLN
+432 VSLIAMLKFTKLQ
-445 IYAVVASMA
+445 IYAVVAAMT
-454 VFGVSATV
+454 VFGICVTL
-462 LNQVVLYRSGY
+462 LNQIALYRSGY

-488 ASIMASMSWIV
+488 ASIMASMSWII
-499 EISLSQ
+499 ETALSQ
-505 VVEWKYVTVP
+505 VIEWKYVTVP
-515 VSIVCG
+515 VAIVCG
-521 LIVYLILLL
+521 VLVYLILLL

-535 TPEEMRQFPGGKRMV
+535 TPEEMRQFPGGRWMANIMERMS
-550 KMMGWFVKGQG
+550 Q
-561 MEGLS
+561 